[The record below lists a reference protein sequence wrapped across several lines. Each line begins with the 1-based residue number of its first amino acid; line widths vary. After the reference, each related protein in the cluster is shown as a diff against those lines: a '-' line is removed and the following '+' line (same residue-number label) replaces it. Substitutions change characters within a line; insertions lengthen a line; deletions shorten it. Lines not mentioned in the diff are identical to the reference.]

1 MEAYKKTPKPTIR
14 LDNTAYNKT
23 KVRVLLVLRMVYKQ
37 NNRYL
42 GLREL
47 ATLGAASYAYLKVR
61 MRQFERWRYVKS
73 APVENTGKGQS
84 FYRGYRIAP
93 KGLFYLANCEH
104 YHPGKVAEFIAN
116 LDITLVK
123 Q

>member
-1 MEAYKKTPKPTIR
+1 MAAYKRTHKPTIR
-14 LDNTAYNKT
+14 LDGTAYNKT
-23 KVRVLLVLRMVYKQ
+23 KVRVLLVLRTVHKQ

-47 ATLGAASYAYLKVR
+47 ASLGAASYAYLKVMIR
-61 MRQFERWRYVKS
+61 KFERWRYVKS

-93 KGLFYLANCEH
+93 KGLFYLANCEC
-104 YHPGKVAEFIAN
+104 YHPDLIAELTAN
-116 LDITLVK
+116 LGITVIRG
-123 Q
+123 